1 MSASV
6 RKNFTLIELLIVI
19 AIIAILASMLL
30 PALNNAREAAN
41 RTKCLGQLRNC
52 GQAFLLY
59 AADNNDIFT
68 TNGPGKN
75 TAPWWM
81 GQVAPYLGIPV
92 SASSTPQSYKLYQC
106 PATSRDPA
114 AQNYS
119 TYALNGWFTMGGPI
133 PVTNSVPFRPPV
145 VRFYFST
152 LSMEPFLLRRKTITP
167 RCGIRTP
174 GNSAVSSILQA
185 TPAFSARTAFRRFRP
200 GRTIGQPGSIRSS
213 ELSTIV

>member
-119 TYALNGWFTMGGPI
+119 TYALNGWFTMGG
-133 PVTNSVPFRPPV
+133 TNSRNKLGAIPTASRQILLFDSFHGTISPPPENNHTTMRYPHSGEQCCLVYLAGNTGILRP
-145 VRFYFST
+145 
-152 LSMEPFLLRRKTITP
+152 
-167 RCGIRTP
+167 
-174 GNSAVSSILQA
+174 NSIPAISPWKNNWA
-185 TPAFSARTAFRRFRP
+185 TWLYPE
-200 GRTIGQPGSIRSS
+200 Q
-213 ELSTIV
+213 